1 MSSKEDLRA
10 TRTRPFA
17 TTIAAES
24 EPGSARGTGGRDE
37 EQGELPAVGDVVGL
51 HYRLVRLL
59 GEGNFGKVYVAERV
73 DVPEHRVALKILP
86 RSFYIG
92 RNVERE
98 LVMLATVGHPHVV
111 QLKDH
116 GMTAEYVW
124 LTMPVYE
131 GETLDERLG
140 QGPLSLREAYDI
152 FLPIARSLEALH
164 NAGLR
169 HQDVKP
175 DNIFLA
181 KFGGRLHPV
190 LLDLGVAAEVESTF
204 VAGTALYAAPEQLAA
219 ILNIDKN
226 PPLSEKMDT
235 YGFAATLLLSL
246 VGDKAFPGS
255 KAMTRRQVIDSHE
268 QRATTPIGED
278 SLPDLLPSVRKDMN
292 ACFARWMSMKAED
305 RPGMSAVADELEILL
320 EPERAEAREEELAR
334 QRQRR
339 SLARA
344 RVGVLMV
351 LLAASAVGGVAL
363 WKRETLRLAGELEQA
378 RAKGAESFDK
388 LDTCVAS
395 HAVAR
400 REAQVCTADLDREKT
415 EHEKTL
421 GSLAKQG
428 EGCAEVVDQI
438 RELRTTMT
446 NDAKKHE
453 DELKAEHAACLT
465 EREKITG
472 DFKSERAKLEADHAT
487 CATDL
492 ASREGTIDTLK
503 AERDQCIAER
513 DNVYGDKPIASPT
526 PTQTGAP
533 TAQPPATGTPTA
545 QPTTTASPTSPPTG
559 TATAPPTTPPIETP
573 PPPQNEMAPDP
584 YGG

>member
-1 MSSKEDLRA
+1 MSSEEDLRK

-37 EQGELPAVGDVVGL
+37 EAGELPGVGDVVGL

-131 GETLDERLG
+131 GETLEERLDR
-140 QGPLSLREAYDI
+140 GPLSLREAYDI

-190 LLDLGVAAEVESTF
+190 LLDLGVAAERESTF

-219 ILNIDKN
+219 ILNIEKN

-255 KAMTRRQVIDSHE
+255 RAMTRRQVIDSHE
-268 QRATTPIGED
+268 QRAQNPLGED

-292 ACFARWMSMKAED
+292 ACFARWMALKEED
-305 RPGMSAVADELEILL
+305 RPSMSGVADELEILL

-344 RVGVLMV
+344 RIGVLMV
-351 LLAASAVGGVAL
+351 LLAASAIGGVAL

-388 LDTCVAS
+388 LDTCVAG

-400 REAQVCTADLDREKT
+400 REAQVCSQDLEREKA

-428 EGCAEVVDQI
+428 EGCAEAVDQI

-446 NDAKKHE
+446 NEAKKHE
-453 DELKAEHAACLT
+453 DELKAEHNACAS
-465 EREKITG
+465 EREKLSGEYKT
-472 DFKSERAKLEADHAT
+472 ERSKLEAAQASCT
-487 CATDL
+487 TEL
-492 ASREGTIDTLK
+492 ASRESSLETLK

-513 DNVYGDKPIASPT
+513 DNVYGDKPVVASPT
-526 PTQTGAP
+526 PTQTAAP
-533 TAQPPATGTPTA
+533 TAQPTSTSAPTA
-545 QPTTTASPTSPPTG
+545 QPTGTSAPTVPPTTTAAPTSPPVE
-559 TATAPPTTPPIETP
+559 PT
-573 PPPQNEMAPDP
+573 PPPQNEATPDP